1 MTSVSILR
9 FGLDILT
16 VFCSSQSLCRVGK
29 VGLRVFRLACQPG
42 AARLWMQSL
51 ETVCGAS
58 DLGVGQKAD
67 FDELAQR
74 IAQQELDRRLPSGWV
89 GSAPVRVLQ

>member
-1 MTSVSILR
+1 
-9 FGLDILT
+9 
-16 VFCSSQSLCRVGK
+16 
-29 VGLRVFRLACQPG
+29 
-42 AARLWMQSL
+42 LWMQSL